1 MINDDHQEKVASQ
14 RIRDNLCEHGLFAK
28 FGVDSMS
35 VDRFTQI
42 LYMIL
47 TEVENARDLVQ
58 FTHLALN
65 PFDDGANET
74 SFQITDSYFELYRSL
89 YSAAQ
94 SLQVGLGKFVRAFY
108 EWNEL
113 PPNRQQRIVESLNK
127 INKLQVEGRAKLHND
142 EDNQLQEEVDEEK
155 LQTVWVYPKQD

>member
-1 MINDDHQEKVASQ
+1 MINDEHQEKVASQ
-14 RIRDNLCEHGLFAK
+14 RIRDSLCEHGLFAK

-42 LYMIL
+42 LYMIW

-74 SFQITDSYFELYRSL
+74 SFQITDSHFELYRSL

-94 SLQVGLGKFVRAFY
+94 SLQVGLGKFVRALY
-108 EWNEL
+108 EWDDL

-127 INKLQVEGRAKLHND
+127 INRLQVEGRAKMHND
-142 EDNQLQEEVDEEK
+142 EDNQLKEEVDEESV
-155 LQTVWVYPKQD
+155 L